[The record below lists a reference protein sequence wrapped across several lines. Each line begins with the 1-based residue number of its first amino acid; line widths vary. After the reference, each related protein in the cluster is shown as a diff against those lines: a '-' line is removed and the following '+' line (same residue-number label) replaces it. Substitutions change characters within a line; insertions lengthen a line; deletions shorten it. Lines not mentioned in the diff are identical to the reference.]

1 MSRVVASSASSGQ
14 GRTPGWLNPRV
25 IAGIVLVLAATVLG
39 AVVVGRA
46 QHSTRVWA
54 TTRALAPGIVLRA
67 DDLQAVKVR
76 VPGNSSTYVEVGDR
90 TKLIGLT
97 VNRPLSAHELL
108 PGSALSRTAPGTM
121 VSVPLPSG
129 DAPPMARGERVR
141 LWVST
146 KSCRAKVVLADVAV
160 QDVSSTG
167 GGTFGTGTGQTLAL
181 RVRPDDA
188 SRVVQALGF
197 DAALVRAALLTGS
210 PDPQAAQQGSLAGC
224 AAAS

>member
-76 VPGNSSTYVEVGDR
+76 VPGNGSTYVKVGDR
-90 TKLIGLT
+90 KKLIGLT
-97 VNRPLSAHELL
+97 VNRPLSAHGLL
-108 PGSALSRTAPGTM
+108 PGSALSSTAPGTM
-121 VSVPLPSG
+121 ISVPLPSG

-146 KSCRAKVVLADVAV
+146 KSCQARVVLTDVAV
-160 QDVSSTG
+160 QDVASTG

-181 RVRPDDA
+181 RVSPGDA
-188 SRVVQALGF
+188 QRVVQALSL
-197 DAALVRAALLTGS
+197 DSAVVRAAVLTGP
-210 PDPQAAQQGSLAGC
+210 PDPAAQGGLSGC
-224 AAAS
+224 TATS